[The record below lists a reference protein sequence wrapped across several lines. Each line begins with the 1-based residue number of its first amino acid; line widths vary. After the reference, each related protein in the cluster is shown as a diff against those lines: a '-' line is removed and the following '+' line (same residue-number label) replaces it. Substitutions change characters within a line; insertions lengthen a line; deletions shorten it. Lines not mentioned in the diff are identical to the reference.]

1 MEKSELIPK
10 IFQDMVQEYSI
21 LKYVEYETSFFSRG
35 VERGSY
41 WRIQ

>member
-21 LKYVEYETSFFSRG
+21 LKYVEYETSFFFQG
-35 VERGSY
+35 G
-41 WRIQ
+41 